1 MKTVPSS
8 TTSAIDAYIQNKMTL
23 ELSARLKDQT
33 SIVRELADKAEDTVW
48 NRLKRYT
55 VILGIGAAI
64 LAYFGLKP
72 LYDFYYRIEPMVNAA
87 DERIQTVTQTIGRI
101 SSEIT
106 SLRTAVDRLSSDVD
120 GQTKRVTEKGNEI
133 SQKLD
138 SLEVA
143 ANEAEKRGEAYQ
155 ARSAELSGHLEAI
168 AKGLE
173 KRVEQISQQVANV
186 SIRQAYPTIGKERFV
201 TYQGARWERK
211 KEKHPDDKWVAIT
224 IDPMAYGDV
233 TEAELQ
239 TLMEEFNKS
248 GYTFFLGAFATG
260 GPIITGYG
268 PFGTSAESAVF
279 YFQPEGKAMAEDVA
293 SIVSKVLS
301 LKSMQTQLVDPS
313 TMDNNDPRK
322 FTLENSGLDLQI
334 FLRNLHG

>member
-1 MKTVPSS
+1 MGFLPSS
-8 TTSAIDAYIQNKMTL
+8 ATSAIDAYIQNKLTL

-48 NRLKRYT
+48 SRLKRYT
-55 VILGIGAAI
+55 VILDIGAAI

-72 LYDFYYRIEPMVNAA
+72 LYDIYHQIEPMVNAA
-87 DERIQTVTQTIGRI
+87 DQRIQTVTQTIGRI

-106 SLRTAVDRLSSDVD
+106 PLRTAVDRLSSDVD

-133 SQKLD
+133 SRKLD

-155 ARSAELSGHLEAI
+155 IRSAELSDRLEAI

-239 TLMEEFNKS
+239 TLMEELNKS
-248 GYTFFLGAFATG
+248 RYTLFLGAFGIG

-268 PFGTSAESAVF
+268 PFGTSAQSAVF
-279 YFQPEGKAMAEDVA
+279 YFQAEGKAMAEEVA

-301 LKSMQTQLVDPS
+301 LKSVQTQLVDPS
-313 TMDNNDPRK
+313 TMDYDDYRK
-322 FTLENSGLDLQI
+322 FTIENSGLDLQI
-334 FLRNLHG
+334 LLRSLHG